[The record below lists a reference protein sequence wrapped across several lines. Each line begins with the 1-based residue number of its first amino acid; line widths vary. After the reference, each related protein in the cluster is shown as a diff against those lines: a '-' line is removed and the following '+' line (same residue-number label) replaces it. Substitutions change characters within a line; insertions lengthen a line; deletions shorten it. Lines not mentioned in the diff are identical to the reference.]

1 MKPDWAG
8 LIKDHTRPTRDKAAG
23 GNALTLKKGIV
34 GVSIAAGSARRA
46 RIPFLFLSRDK
57 HMGDVEDQSRF
68 TLDVSH
74 DDFLLI
80 RKTQEHATGDRSRR
94 FTVKH
99 YVPWDKIVE
108 IVFVEGSED

>member
-46 RIPFLFLSRDK
+46 LLTLVLGGGMSGSKKKKPARKKAQGAERPSR
-57 HMGDVEDQSRF
+57 HS
-68 TLDVSH
+68 
-74 DDFLLI
+74 
-80 RKTQEHATGDRSRR
+80 RSRAA
-94 FTVKH
+94 
-99 YVPWDKIVE
+99 
-108 IVFVEGSED
+108 